1 MMSLQTILEQKV
13 LPKVMAFVNTKT
25 IQAIK
30 DGFSATI
37 GLTIVGSIFLLIANF
52 PYKPIVEFLTKT
64 GWRAYLLQANNA
76 TYNIL
81 ALASVFTIGYYYS
94 KHEKIEALN
103 SGVLSL
109 VSFMVLINHFHILP
123 ASSERVDGVIP
134 AAYLGAL

>member
-81 ALASVFTIGYYYS
+81 ALASVFTIGYY
-94 KHEKIEALN
+94 
-103 SGVLSL
+103 
-109 VSFMVLINHFHILP
+109 
-123 ASSERVDGVIP
+123 
-134 AAYLGAL
+134 